1 MEDDI
6 APVGKRFPLPDARA
20 KQFRGKE

>member
-1 MEDDI
+1 MDDDI
-6 APVGKRFPLPDARA
+6 APVGKRFALPDARA

>member
-6 APVGKRFPLPDARA
+6 APVGKRFALPDARA